1 MATRKAVAGADQIE
15 YDPLGTL
22 SDVKVLDQI
31 VREKLT
37 TFPVAPDTRTDAG
50 AVSVTTY
57 FTDIVTTTASAITLA
72 NGTEPGQMK
81 KILMSVDV
89 GDATLTPVNLAGGTT
104 IVFSVVGDVAEMT
117 WDGANWTAIALY
129 NTATGLVT
137 TPVLA

>member
-57 FTDIVTTTASAITLA
+57 FTNIVTTTASALTLA

-81 KILMSVDV
+81 KLMLSTVS

-104 IVFSVVGDVAEMT
+104 IVFSVVGDMVEMT
-117 WDGANWTAIALY
+117 WDGANWTAIAVY
-129 NTATGLVT
+129 NTATGSVA